1 MISYNEQPKSL
12 DELWTTSEG
21 DLPDW
26 TNNEEPPNHMTETNT
41 IMVLNYTSIH
51 NKHWEDYK
59 CGKY

>member
-26 TNNEEPPNHMTETNT
+26 TNNEEPPNYMQETNN

>member
-1 MISYNEQPKSL
+1 MINN
-12 DELWTTSEG
+12 TNSEG

-26 TNNEEPPNHMTETNT
+26 TNNEEPPNYMQETNT

-51 NKHWEDYK
+51 NKHWRDYK

>member
-1 MISYNEQPKSL
+1 MINN
-12 DELWTTSEG
+12 TNSEG